1 MSKKM
6 VADRIPEE
14 VLAEQ
19 WYGLMHQVIGKVQ
32 EAYREAA
39 KNGLNQ
45 KIIAQRLGKK
55 SPEVISRCLSGQKNM
70 TLRTLH
76 ALTRAMDCRLD
87 VSVTQLKEIRPSNRT
102 AILGGQKQPDTTSPK
117 LITPMSPDAVTGGSP
132 FVSKP
137 HTVSK
142 KEKEYA

>member
-1 MSKKM
+1 MSKYITD
-6 VADRIPEE
+6 DRIPDD

-39 KNGLNQ
+39 KSGLNQ
-45 KIIAQRLGKK
+45 KTIAARLGKK

-76 ALTRAMDCRLD
+76 ELARAMDCRLD
-87 VSVTQLKEIRPSNRT
+87 VSVTPLKNIQPSNRT
-102 AILGGQKQPDTTSPK
+102 VAIAREHTEKMRTFDTTRPSA
-117 LITPMSPDAVTGGSP
+117 ITSGQPVYRPTMKV
-132 FVSKP
+132 
-137 HTVSK
+137 
-142 KEKEYA
+142 KEYA